1 MTLRRQLS
9 LWIVAALASVLLLI
23 CVLRYSGGYAQRRFA
38 ASVAPRPAAGR
49 LVFESKGCAAC
60 HGAEATGTPSGPA
73 LRQRASLSSIPKLVI
88 AMWNHAPR
96 MWTAMREQKLPYR
109 SLNYEETSQLIAYL
123 YISGSD
129 DKAGDIQNGATLFTG
144 AKHCVRCHAANGR
157 ESNLASAA
165 ATGTALDWTQA
176 LWNHATVMRARMRAS
191 GLEWPRFGAN
201 DIRDLLAY
209 ICHQN
214 GVDRQQNSAT
224 AGDPDNGW
232 AVFQQKGCIR
242 CHSLTSDTGGVG
254 PYLGPGQT
262 LPPTFSQF
270 GAALL
275 NHIPQMENAIAGQGF
290 SWPEFERNDVRDLTV
305 FLYTLRYLEPAGST
319 QIGRTVFS
327 WRGCARCHGVE
338 AEGDSAPRLRG
349 RGTVYTASRLATDLW
364 RHGSR
369 MYERLQRDGQPWPE
383 LQETDVGNLLAFL
396 NSAPGQ

>member
-1 MTLRRQLS
+1 MTLSRQLL
-9 LWIVAALASVLLLI
+9 LWTVAALASVLLLI
-23 CVLRYSGGYAQRRFA
+23 GVLRYTGGHAQRFA

-49 LVFESKGCAAC
+49 LVFQSKGCAAC
-60 HGAEATGTPSGPA
+60 HGAEATGTSSGPA

-96 MWTAMREQKLPYR
+96 MWTAMQELKLPYQ
-109 SLNYEETSQLIAYL
+109 SLNYEETSQLVAYL
-123 YISGSD
+123 YISGND
-129 DKAGDIQNGATLFTG
+129 DKQGDIENGARLFSGT
-144 AKHCVRCHAANGR
+144 KHCVRCHAASGR
-157 ESNLASAA
+157 ESLLAAGA
-165 ATGTALDWTQA
+165 TTGTALDWTQA
-176 LWNHATVMRARMRAS
+176 LWNHATAMRARMRGS
-191 GLEWPRFGAN
+191 GLEWPSFGAN

-209 ICHQN
+209 VRHQN
-214 GVDRQQNSAT
+214 GVDRPQSSVS

-232 AVFQQKGCIR
+232 VVFQQKGCIR
-242 CHSLTSDTGGVG
+242 CHSLTSDSGGPG
-254 PYLGPGQT
+254 PYLGPGQA

-275 NHIPQMENAIAGQGF
+275 NHIPQMEHAIAGQGF
-290 SWPEFERNDVRDLTV
+290 SWPEFEGNDVRDLTV

-327 WRGCARCHGVE
+327 WRGCARCHGAE
-338 AEGDSAPRLRG
+338 AEGGSAPSLRG
-349 RGTVYTASRLATDLW
+349 RGVTFTASRLATDLW

-383 LQETDVGNLLAFL
+383 LQESDVGNLLAFL